1 MSSEQ
6 AIPAELQQ
14 YIDQAVSKL
23 SENSSWPFIQG
34 FLLGQLTIIVL
45 ILAFIKFMLLE
56 KATRQQKRILPIQTP
71 INSKTNCVSPASVIL
86 SKTLYDPKYH
96 LPESTDWLNVLLAQ
110 AIYQYREEAKTDN
123 RLVRFVD
130 EILNDGVKPDFM
142 GPIEVTRLD
151 IGEEYPIF
159 SNARI
164 RPTETMSRM
173 RVELDCDFSD
183 QITLGVNTQILI
195 NWPKPRIAVL
205 PISLV
210 LSIVKFAATITLEI
224 IVNSESSFI
233 IVSSLPD
240 FVLEFSVQS
249 LIGSRSKLED
259 VPKITHMITSKLRNA
274 FCEKFVYPN
283 STKFKIPNLWT
294 LHKNQ

>member
-1 MSSEQ
+1 MSSERT
-6 AIPAELQQ
+6 IPAELQQ

-23 SENSSWPFIQG
+23 PGNSSWSFIQG
-34 FLLGQLTIIVL
+34 FLLGQLTIVIL

-56 KATRQQKRILPIQTP
+56 KATKQQKRRLPIQTP
-71 INSKTNCVSPASVIL
+71 INPKTASVSPASTIL

-151 IGEEYPIF
+151 IGEEFPIF

-173 RVELDCDFSD
+173 RVEVDCDFSD

-224 IVNSESSFI
+224 VVNSESSFI
-233 IVSSLPD
+233 VVSSLPD
-240 FVLEFSVQS
+240 FVLEFNVQS

-283 STKFKIPNLWT
+283 STKFRMPDLWA
-294 LHKNQ
+294 LHKTS